1 MAMVVWLPRTVLG
14 GVALLGV
21 GMALVTGGVRV
32 GALFL
37 PGVIVLG
44 LGFLLLC
51 IAGLLASV
59 ERTQAHDKDASASA

>member
-1 MAMVVWLPRTVLG
+1 
-14 GVALLGV
+14 
-21 GMALVTGGVRV
+21 MALVTGGVRV

-51 IAGLLASV
+51 IAGLLASMT
-59 ERTQAHDKDASASA
+59 RTQAYDTDASASA